1 MNKLPLIIKREYIAK
16 VRNKSFVVMTFLSP
30 FLMVGMILLIAYL
43 TQLNDNDNKVIGV
56 LNESEY
62 FANEFVTSEA
72 TSYINFN
79 NISLAQAKDSTLS
92 LGFYGLIYLPNESSL
107 EKVAKRAFFYSQDAP
122 SSTILDKLE
131 SSINSRLRQERLREL
146 GVSPKEYAEMDRDY
160 AINIETF
167 DGTQNVKGINE
178 IKAIIGGAFGY
189 LIMMFIIIY
198 GGFVMRSVIEEKTS
212 RIIEV
217 IISSVKPFH
226 LMMGKIIGTS
236 LAGITQ
242 FGIWIISGGILLIVG
257 LAIFD
262 IDPASLTKGSSV
274 APGMV
279 NGANVDVDT
288 LTQNVQLYAQEIFE
302 IPIIAMLVFFI
313 IYFVLGYLIYSSIY
327 AAIGAAV
334 DNETDTQQFIFP
346 VILPL
351 MLAIYVGFFSVFSN
365 PNGPIA
371 VAFSLFPLT
380 SPIVMLMRLPWGIG
394 EGGVPLWQL
403 ITSILI
409 LIGTFIGIV
418 WVAAK
423 IYRVGILMY
432 GKKPTYKELYKWLK
446 YSS

>member
-146 GVSPKEYAEMDRDY
+146 GVSPKEYAEMERDY

-262 IDPASLTKGSSV
+262 IDPASLTKGGSV

-279 NGANVDVDT
+279 NGANVDA